1 MAVRRAH
8 RDLDQVLAQGR
19 EVDLVALEDVGAVL
33 ERELELDRALVP
45 EPPPGPAAVTARVS
59 T

>member
-1 MAVRRAH
+1 
-8 RDLDQVLAQGR
+8 LDQVLAQGR

-45 EPPPGPAAVTARVS
+45 EAPPAAVTARVS